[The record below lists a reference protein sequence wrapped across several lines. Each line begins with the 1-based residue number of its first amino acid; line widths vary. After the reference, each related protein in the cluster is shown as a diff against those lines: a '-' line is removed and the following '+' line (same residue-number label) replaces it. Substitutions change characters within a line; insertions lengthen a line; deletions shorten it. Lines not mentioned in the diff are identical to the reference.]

1 MMRWCSPLVVL
12 CMFDSLGMMSDA
24 GVARDIQSISH
35 AVMVV
40 REGDVEV
47 KVIGDGDGNGNGEFA
62 IAIAIAIAIIMHYAR
77 W

>member
-1 MMRWCSPLVVL
+1 
-12 CMFDSLGMMSDA
+12 MFDSLGMMSDA
-24 GVARDIQSISH
+24 GVACDIQSISR